1 MTLAQSAGRYSAR
14 AGSAPTRRKCTTQA
28 PLGVLPAFPSR
39 FPLPV
44 HRCASLWP
52 WEEREAVGQRRR
64 GAHAQRGRRRRRRGK
79 MADGRAEGEKA
90 RRPPPAGGERAA
102 PLAAGPWGALGPG
115 ASPGGGGGA
124 GSAALGWA
132 GRPGPGR
139 AAPCARPWG
148 EGRPGPEG
156 LRGRGSRGL
165 GTAPGAAS
173 ASRQRL

>member
-1 MTLAQSAGRYSAR
+1 MQRLSPR
-14 AGSAPTRRKCTTQA
+14 A
-28 PLGVLPAFPSR
+28 
-39 FPLPV
+39 
-44 HRCASLWP
+44 
-52 WEEREAVGQRRR
+52 R
-64 GAHAQRGRRRRRRGK
+64 GARWDRGR
-79 MADGRAEGEKA
+79 
-90 RRPPPAGGERAA
+90 PPGV
-102 PLAAGPWGALGPG
+102 
-115 ASPGGGGGA
+115 GGA

-173 ASRQRL
+173 ASRQLL